1 MICLFSFEAKTASH
15 LGLALLV
22 GTLVAEGWH
31 ALQDDGLGL
40 WRKSF
45 ADHLSPA
52 CIERQVRQTV
62 DLAVWVAEVRVVE
75 YSLRIG
81 DNPPLRKKLSI
92 TGSGARAVR
101 AATVH

>member
-15 LGLALLV
+15 LGLALFI

-52 CIERQVRQTV
+52 GIERQVRQTV
-62 DLAVWVAEVRVVE
+62 DLAAWVAEVRVVE
-75 YSLRIG
+75 YSLQIG
-81 DNPPLRKKLSI
+81 QGLASRRKLS
-92 TGSGARAVR
+92 SADDGARSVR
-101 AATVH
+101 VATLH

>member
-15 LGLALLV
+15 LGLALFIS
-22 GTLVAEGWH
+22 TLVAEGWH

-45 ADHLSPA
+45 ADHLSSA

-75 YSLRIG
+75 YSLQIG
-81 DNPPLRKKLSI
+81 QGPPSRKKLS
-92 TGSGARAVR
+92 TADNGARAVR
-101 AATVH
+101 AATLH